1 MRISICDD
9 DQFIL
14 EELKKYLEEYYSQ
27 EDYDMPELVAFSDG
41 NALLADEGKKDIV
54 FLDIEM
60 PGLDGIFVGNMLKKK
75 YPDIFIFIITAYDE
89 YLDAA
94 MDAHVFRY
102 LRKPVEKNRLF
113 QSLKIAMRRY
123 YCLVSDIMIDQGN
136 TFKKISESEIIYIEA
151 QDKTTILN
159 TVSGKYSSKNT
170 IHALMETLNAGSFFQ
185 THKSYIVNL
194 RYVLKFSHVL
204 IAFNFGTDK
213 AYLARRKY
221 KQFKKAY
228 YTYLSHNS
236 Q

>member
-136 TFKKISESEIIYIEA
+136 TFKKYQSPKLSIS
-151 QDKTTILN
+151 KHRTKLP
-159 TVSGKYSSKNT
+159 
-170 IHALMETLNAGSFFQ
+170 F
-185 THKSYIVNL
+185 
-194 RYVLKFSHVL
+194 
-204 IAFNFGTDK
+204 
-213 AYLARRKY
+213 
-221 KQFKKAY
+221 
-228 YTYLSHNS
+228 
-236 Q
+236 

>member
-159 TVSGKYSSKNT
+159 TVSGKYS
-170 IHALMETLNAGSFFQ
+170 
-185 THKSYIVNL
+185 
-194 RYVLKFSHVL
+194 
-204 IAFNFGTDK
+204 
-213 AYLARRKY
+213 
-221 KQFKKAY
+221 
-228 YTYLSHNS
+228 
-236 Q
+236 

>member
-136 TFKKISESEIIYIEA
+136 TFKNIRVRNYLYRSTGQNYHFKYCFRQIFLKKYYSCLDGNIECRFFLSNSQKLHCQSEIC
-151 QDKTTILN
+151 
-159 TVSGKYSSKNT
+159 
-170 IHALMETLNAGSFFQ
+170 
-185 THKSYIVNL
+185 
-194 RYVLKFSHVL
+194 
-204 IAFNFGTDK
+204 
-213 AYLARRKY
+213 
-221 KQFKKAY
+221 FKI
-228 YTYLSHNS
+228 
-236 Q
+236 